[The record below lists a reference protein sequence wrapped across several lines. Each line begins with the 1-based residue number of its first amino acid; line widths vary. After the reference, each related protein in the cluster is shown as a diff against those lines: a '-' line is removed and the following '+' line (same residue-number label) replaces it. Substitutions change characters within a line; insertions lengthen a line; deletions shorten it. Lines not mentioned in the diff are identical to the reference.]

1 MKETGMWGHTPY
13 VCYGQKSHQV
23 CLFLHGQ
30 SGNKEEGERF
40 AQIANP
46 GQRQGGAEPFL
57 PWVVVPEL
65 EQVWQELQGRWSRIA
80 LRANSIGAW
89 LSMLALAG
97 KPVDTCLFVSPVVD
111 MENLIQTMMTWAG
124 VTEERLE
131 REREIATDFGQ
142 GLSDL
147 RPPAPRPR
155 PQRPHPHPLRRP
167 GQPGAPAGGG
177 ALRPGGGC
185 PPDRLPGRRALVP
198 HAGAGGRDG
207 AVGGAV
213 PALIGKN
220 VWIFLRK
227 YCNPDQ
233 NHV

>member
-13 VCYGQKSHQV
+13 LCYGQMSDQV

-30 SGNKEEGERF
+30 SGHKEEGERF

-46 GQRQGGAEPFL
+46 KGWQVVAIDLPQHGQRQGGAEPFL

-65 EQVWQELQGRWSRIA
+65 EQVWQELQGRWKRIA

-89 LSMLALAG
+89 LAMLALAG

-131 REREIATDFGQ
+131 REREIPTDFGQ
-142 GLSDL
+142 TLSWDYL
-147 RPPAPRPR
+147 KYVRQHPIHALSAHTNILYGDQDNLV
-155 PQRPHPHPLRRP
+155 PQPVVECFARAE
-167 GQPGAPAGGG
+167 GAH
-177 ALRPGGGC
+177 LTVYPGGEHWFHTPEQMKVMGTWEERC
-185 PPDRLPGRRALVP
+185 LP
-198 HAGAGGRDG
+198 
-207 AVGGAV
+207 
-213 PALIGKN
+213 
-220 VWIFLRK
+220 
-227 YCNPDQ
+227 
-233 NHV
+233 

>member
-13 VCYGQKSHQV
+13 LCYGQTSDQV

-30 SGNKEEGERF
+30 SGHKEEGERF

-46 GQRQGGAEPFL
+46 KGWQVVAIDLPQHGQRQGGAEPFL

-65 EQVWQELQGRWSRIA
+65 EQVWQELQGRWKRIA

-89 LSMLALAG
+89 LAMLALAG

-131 REREIATDFGQ
+131 LEREIPTDFGQ
-142 GLSDL
+142 TLSWDYL
-147 RPPAPRPR
+147 KYVRQHPVHALSAHTNILYGNQDNLV
-155 PQRPHPHPLRRP
+155 PQPVVECFARAE
-167 GQPGAPAGGG
+167 GAH
-177 ALRPGGGC
+177 LTVYPGGE
-185 PPDRLPGRRALVP
+185 
-198 HAGAGGRDG
+198 H
-207 AVGGAV
+207 
-213 PALIGKN
+213 
-220 VWIFLRK
+220 WFHT
-227 YCNPDQ
+227 PDQ
-233 NHV
+233 MKVMGTWEERCLP

>member
-13 VCYGQKSHQV
+13 LCYGQTSDQV

-30 SGNKEEGERF
+30 SGHKEEGERF

-46 GQRQGGAEPFL
+46 KGWQVVAIDLPQHGQRQGGAEPFL

-65 EQVWQELQGRWSRIA
+65 EQVWQELQGRWKRIA

-89 LSMLALAG
+89 MAMLALAG

-131 REREIATDFGQ
+131 REREIPTDFGQ
-142 GLSDL
+142 TLSWDYL
-147 RPPAPRPR
+147 KYVRQHPVHALSAHTDILYGDQDNLV
-155 PQRPHPHPLRRP
+155 PQPVVECFARAE
-167 GQPGAPAGGG
+167 GAH
-177 ALRPGGGC
+177 LTVYPGGEHWFHTPEQMKVMGTWEERC
-185 PPDRLPGRRALVP
+185 LP
-198 HAGAGGRDG
+198 
-207 AVGGAV
+207 
-213 PALIGKN
+213 
-220 VWIFLRK
+220 
-227 YCNPDQ
+227 
-233 NHV
+233 

>member
-13 VCYGQKSHQV
+13 LCYGQTSDQV

-30 SGNKEEGERF
+30 SGHKEEGERF

-46 GQRQGGAEPFL
+46 KGWQVVAIDLPQHGQRQGGAEPFL

-65 EQVWQELQGRWSRIA
+65 EQVWQELQGRWKRIA

-89 LSMLALAG
+89 LAMLALAG

-131 REREIATDFGQ
+131 REREIPTDFGQ
-142 GLSDL
+142 TLSWDYL
-147 RPPAPRPR
+147 KYVRQHPVHALSAHTNILYGDQDKLV
-155 PQRPHPHPLRRP
+155 PQPVVECFARAE
-167 GQPGAPAGGG
+167 GAH
-177 ALRPGGGC
+177 LTVYPGGEHWFHTPEQMKVMGTWEERC
-185 PPDRLPGRRALVP
+185 LP
-198 HAGAGGRDG
+198 
-207 AVGGAV
+207 
-213 PALIGKN
+213 
-220 VWIFLRK
+220 
-227 YCNPDQ
+227 
-233 NHV
+233 

>member
-13 VCYGQKSHQV
+13 LCYGQTSDQV

-30 SGNKEEGERF
+30 SGHKEEGERF

-46 GQRQGGAEPFL
+46 KGWQAVAIDLPQHGQRQGGAEPFL

-65 EQVWQELQGRWSRIA
+65 EQVWQELQGRWKRIA

-89 LSMLALAG
+89 LAMLALAG

-131 REREIATDFGQ
+131 REREIPTDFGQ
-142 GLSDL
+142 TLSWDYL
-147 RPPAPRPR
+147 KYVRQHPVHALSAHTNILYGDQDNLV
-155 PQRPHPHPLRRP
+155 PQPVVECFARAE
-167 GQPGAPAGGG
+167 GAH
-177 ALRPGGGC
+177 LTVYPGGEHWFHTPEQMKVMGTWEERC
-185 PPDRLPGRRALVP
+185 LP
-198 HAGAGGRDG
+198 
-207 AVGGAV
+207 
-213 PALIGKN
+213 
-220 VWIFLRK
+220 
-227 YCNPDQ
+227 
-233 NHV
+233 

>member
-46 GQRQGGAEPFL
+46 KGWQVVAIDLPQHGQRQGGAEPFL

-131 REREIATDFGQ
+131 REREIPTDFGQ
-142 GLSDL
+142 TLSWDYL
-147 RPPAPRPR
+147 TYVRQHPVHALSAHTHILYGDQDNLV
-155 PQRPHPHPLRRP
+155 PQPVVERFA
-167 GQPGAPAGGG
+167 QAEGAH
-177 ALRPGGGC
+177 LTVCPGGEHWFHTPEQVDVMGQWEARC
-185 PPDRLPGRRALVP
+185 LP
-198 HAGAGGRDG
+198 
-207 AVGGAV
+207 
-213 PALIGKN
+213 
-220 VWIFLRK
+220 
-227 YCNPDQ
+227 
-233 NHV
+233 

>member
-13 VCYGQKSHQV
+13 LCYGQTSDQV

-30 SGNKEEGERF
+30 SGHKEEGERF

-46 GQRQGGAEPFL
+46 KGWQVVAIDLPQHGQRQGGAEPFL

-65 EQVWQELQGRWSRIA
+65 EQVWQELQGRWKRIA

-89 LSMLALAG
+89 LAMLALAG

-131 REREIATDFGQ
+131 LEREIPTDFGQ
-142 GLSDL
+142 TLSWDYL
-147 RPPAPRPR
+147 KYVRQHPVHALSAHTNILYGDQDNLV
-155 PQRPHPHPLRRP
+155 PQPVVECFARAE
-167 GQPGAPAGGG
+167 GAH
-177 ALRPGGGC
+177 LTVYPGGE
-185 PPDRLPGRRALVP
+185 
-198 HAGAGGRDG
+198 H
-207 AVGGAV
+207 
-213 PALIGKN
+213 
-220 VWIFLRK
+220 WFHT
-227 YCNPDQ
+227 PDQ
-233 NHV
+233 MKVMGTWEERCLP

>member
-13 VCYGQKSHQV
+13 LCYGQTSDQV

-30 SGNKEEGERF
+30 SGHKEEGERF

-46 GQRQGGAEPFL
+46 KGWQVVAIDLPQHGQRQGGAEPFL

-65 EQVWQELQGRWSRIA
+65 EQVWQELQGRWKRIA

-89 LSMLALAG
+89 LAMLALAG

-131 REREIATDFGQ
+131 REREIPTDFGQ
-142 GLSDL
+142 TLSWDYL
-147 RPPAPRPR
+147 KYVRQHPVHALSAHTNILYGDQDNLV
-155 PQRPHPHPLRRP
+155 PQPVVECFARAE
-167 GQPGAPAGGG
+167 GAH
-177 ALRPGGGC
+177 LTVSPGGEHWFHTPEQMKVMGTWEERC
-185 PPDRLPGRRALVP
+185 LP
-198 HAGAGGRDG
+198 
-207 AVGGAV
+207 
-213 PALIGKN
+213 
-220 VWIFLRK
+220 
-227 YCNPDQ
+227 
-233 NHV
+233 

>member
-13 VCYGQKSHQV
+13 LCYGQTSDQV

-30 SGNKEEGERF
+30 SGHKEEGERF

-46 GQRQGGAEPFL
+46 KGWQVVAIDLPQHGQRQGGAEPFL

-65 EQVWQELQGRWSRIA
+65 EQVWQELQGRWKRIA

-89 LSMLALAG
+89 LAMLALAG

-131 REREIATDFGQ
+131 REREIPTDFGQ
-142 GLSDL
+142 TLSWDYL
-147 RPPAPRPR
+147 KYVRQHPIHALSAHTNILYGDQDNLV
-155 PQRPHPHPLRRP
+155 PQPVVECFARAE
-167 GQPGAPAGGG
+167 GAH
-177 ALRPGGGC
+177 LTVYPGGEHWFHTPEQMKVMGTWEERC
-185 PPDRLPGRRALVP
+185 LP
-198 HAGAGGRDG
+198 
-207 AVGGAV
+207 
-213 PALIGKN
+213 
-220 VWIFLRK
+220 
-227 YCNPDQ
+227 
-233 NHV
+233 

>member
-13 VCYGQKSHQV
+13 LCYGQTSDQV

-30 SGNKEEGERF
+30 SGHKEEGERF

-46 GQRQGGAEPFL
+46 KGWQVVAIDLPQHGQRQGGAEPFL

-65 EQVWQELQGRWSRIA
+65 EQVWQELQGRWKRIA

-89 LSMLALAG
+89 LAMLALAG

-131 REREIATDFGQ
+131 REREIPTDFGQ
-142 GLSDL
+142 TLSWDYL
-147 RPPAPRPR
+147 KYVR
-155 PQRPHPHPLRRP
+155 QHPIH
-167 GQPGAPAGGG
+167 
-177 ALRPGGGC
+177 ALRAHTNILYGDQDNLVPQPVVECFARAEGAHLTVYPGGEHWFHTPEQMKVMGTWEERC
-185 PPDRLPGRRALVP
+185 LP
-198 HAGAGGRDG
+198 
-207 AVGGAV
+207 
-213 PALIGKN
+213 
-220 VWIFLRK
+220 
-227 YCNPDQ
+227 
-233 NHV
+233 

>member
-13 VCYGQKSHQV
+13 LCYGQTSDQV

-30 SGNKEEGERF
+30 FGYKEEGERF

-46 GQRQGGAEPFL
+46 KGWQVVAIDLPQHGQRQGGAEPFL

-65 EQVWQELQGRWSRIA
+65 EQVWQELQGRWKRIA

-89 LSMLALAG
+89 LAMLALAG

-131 REREIATDFGQ
+131 REREIPTDFGQ
-142 GLSDL
+142 TLSWDYL
-147 RPPAPRPR
+147 KYVRQHPVHALSAHTNILYGDQDNLV
-155 PQRPHPHPLRRP
+155 PQPVVECFARAE
-167 GQPGAPAGGG
+167 GAH
-177 ALRPGGGC
+177 LTVYPGGEHWFHTPEQMKVMGTWEERC
-185 PPDRLPGRRALVP
+185 LP
-198 HAGAGGRDG
+198 
-207 AVGGAV
+207 
-213 PALIGKN
+213 
-220 VWIFLRK
+220 
-227 YCNPDQ
+227 
-233 NHV
+233 

>member
-13 VCYGQKSHQV
+13 LCYGQTSDQV

-30 SGNKEEGERF
+30 SGHKEEGERF

-46 GQRQGGAEPFL
+46 KGWQVVAIDLPQHGQRQGGAEPFL

-65 EQVWQELQGRWSRIA
+65 EQVWQELQGRWKRIA

-89 LSMLALAG
+89 LAMLALAG

-131 REREIATDFGQ
+131 REREIPTDFGQ
-142 GLSDL
+142 TLSWDYL
-147 RPPAPRPR
+147 KYVRQHPVHALSAHTNILYGDQDNLV
-155 PQRPHPHPLRRP
+155 PQPVVEYFARAE
-167 GQPGAPAGGG
+167 GAH
-177 ALRPGGGC
+177 LTVYPGGEHWFHTPEQMKVMGTWEERC
-185 PPDRLPGRRALVP
+185 LP
-198 HAGAGGRDG
+198 
-207 AVGGAV
+207 
-213 PALIGKN
+213 
-220 VWIFLRK
+220 
-227 YCNPDQ
+227 
-233 NHV
+233 

>member
-13 VCYGQKSHQV
+13 VCYGEKSDQV

-30 SGNKEEGERF
+30 SGHKEEGERF

-46 GQRQGGAEPFL
+46 KGWQVVAIDLPQHGQRQGGAEPFL

-65 EQVWQELQGRWSRIA
+65 EQVWQELQGRWKRIA

-89 LSMLALAG
+89 LAMLALAG

-131 REREIATDFGQ
+131 REREIPTDFGQ
-142 GLSDL
+142 TLSWDYL
-147 RPPAPRPR
+147 KYVRQHPVHALSAHTNILYGDQDNLV
-155 PQRPHPHPLRRP
+155 PQPVVECFARAE
-167 GQPGAPAGGG
+167 GAH
-177 ALRPGGGC
+177 LTVYPGGEHWFHTPEQMKVMGTWEERC
-185 PPDRLPGRRALVP
+185 LP
-198 HAGAGGRDG
+198 
-207 AVGGAV
+207 
-213 PALIGKN
+213 
-220 VWIFLRK
+220 
-227 YCNPDQ
+227 
-233 NHV
+233 

>member
-13 VCYGQKSHQV
+13 LCYGQTSDQV

-30 SGNKEEGERF
+30 SGHKEEGERF

-46 GQRQGGAEPFL
+46 KGWQVVAIDLPQHGQRQGGAEPCL

-65 EQVWQELQGRWSRIA
+65 EQVWQELQGRWKRIA

-89 LSMLALAG
+89 LAMLALAG

-131 REREIATDFGQ
+131 REREIPTDFGQ
-142 GLSDL
+142 TLSWDYL
-147 RPPAPRPR
+147 KYVRQHPVHALSAHTNILYGDQDNLV
-155 PQRPHPHPLRRP
+155 PQPVVECFARAE
-167 GQPGAPAGGG
+167 GAH
-177 ALRPGGGC
+177 LTVYPGGEHWFHTPEQMKVMGTWEERC
-185 PPDRLPGRRALVP
+185 LP
-198 HAGAGGRDG
+198 
-207 AVGGAV
+207 
-213 PALIGKN
+213 
-220 VWIFLRK
+220 
-227 YCNPDQ
+227 
-233 NHV
+233 